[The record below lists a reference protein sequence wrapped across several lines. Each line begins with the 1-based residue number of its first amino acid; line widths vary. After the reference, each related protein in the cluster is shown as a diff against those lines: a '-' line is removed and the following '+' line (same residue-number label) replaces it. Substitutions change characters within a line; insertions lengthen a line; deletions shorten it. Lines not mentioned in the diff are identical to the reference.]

1 MKHLFFFFQKKYYP
15 VATQFVDRQLYSFNQ
30 SHTERQW
37 FWSSD
42 FWYLRATVMFDTKQS
57 KLKMYFETLIAILVV
72 TLILIDL
79 LTPIVKLCNSSTPF
93 IYQKT
98 TSSFTSSGLCD
109 QASSTGINLDF
120 SNLSQASIS
129 SLITRPKDNTYYM
142 FSRKLRYGR
151 K

>member
-1 MKHLFFFFQKKYYP
+1 MCIYIYLTLCDHGLSTARFIYTNSFTRFTLCISPLFIIKPPGEIDLFSG
-15 VATQFVDRQLYSFNQ
+15 QLI
-30 SHTERQW
+30 
-37 FWSSD
+37 
-42 FWYLRATVMFDTKQS
+42 
-57 KLKMYFETLIAILVV
+57 ETLIAILVV